1 MKEVVVGLWS
11 FLIISIVV
19 IYRKDSIIFL
29 IQTQNC
35 HTRLTYKEKN
45 LWSEQILIFFKKSSF
60 HFDVFSIRITFSFKC
75 GKAIFQQSR
84 SLKSQS
90 FPLGVNHGLNT
101 DFSKFSKFMSSQKH
115 FPNFDPCYA
124 FNFT

>member
-1 MKEVVVGLWS
+1 MTILSNYNKKDFCEGSCSWIMN

-45 LWSEQILIFFKKSSF
+45 LWSEQLLIFF
-60 HFDVFSIRITFSFKC
+60 
-75 GKAIFQQSR
+75 
-84 SLKSQS
+84 
-90 FPLGVNHGLNT
+90 
-101 DFSKFSKFMSSQKH
+101 
-115 FPNFDPCYA
+115 
-124 FNFT
+124 